1 MQEPLRTITSFCEL
15 LRDECQ
21 GKLTSHADEYLRF
34 LTDAARRMTAL
45 IKALLDHSRIGTAGK
60 AETVSLATV
69 ISAVIADLAASIS
82 ESGARIDVEDLPSL
96 QGSESDF
103 RLLFQN
109 LISNAIKFRIKGKTP
124 RVTLSAQQENGGW
137 IFSVQDN
144 GIGIEEP
151 NNKRIFDIF
160 QRGRSQT
167 EYEGTGIGLAHCRK
181 IVELYG
187 GRIWVESIPDY
198 GSTFYFSIPS

>member
-1 MQEPLRTITSFCEL
+1 
-15 LRDECQ
+15 
-21 GKLTSHADEYLRF
+21 
-34 LTDAARRMTAL
+34 
-45 IKALLDHSRIGTAGK
+45 
-60 AETVSLATV
+60 V